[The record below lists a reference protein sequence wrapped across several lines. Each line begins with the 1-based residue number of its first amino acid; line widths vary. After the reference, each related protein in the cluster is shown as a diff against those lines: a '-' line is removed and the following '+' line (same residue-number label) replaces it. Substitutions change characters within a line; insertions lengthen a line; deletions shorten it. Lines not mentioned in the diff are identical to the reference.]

1 VKDIAQG
8 GQSAALR
15 GVRALNTEPA
25 WRVTEGGIVISITR
39 QAGWKTAMR
48 LIVKFKAKVFHGLQ
62 FGDGASD
69 GNLNHLHIFRIP
81 PNFIEAANVQST
93 ASVKSIQERFM
104 FQNRKRNLI
113 ATSLLLMV
121 LSVAAL
127 AQDLAPKADEIV
139 NAYVKQNKFSGS
151 VLIAKGGKV
160 ILSKGYGM
168 ANYELEVPNTPQT
181 KFRLGSIT
189 KQFTA
194 LAIAQL
200 QERGQ
205 LNIEDPITKYLP
217 DFPKETGDKV
227 TIYHLLTH
235 TSGIP
240 SFTGFADYPQ
250 IRINKFS
257 GEKLV
262 NLLKGKPLE
271 FAPGENFKY
280 NNSGYFLLG
289 YIIEKVS
296 GKTYEQFVQEN
307 IFTPLAM
314 KNTGFDRNTALIKN
328 RAAGYA
334 VKGKALENAEYI
346 DMTVPGGAGAMYSTV
361 EDLYIWDRALYTEK
375 LVKKAT
381 LDKVYTP
388 FKNNYAYGWVVDE
401 QFKRKRVNHG
411 GGIEGFNTII
421 ARFINDDTC
430 IIALSNTIPAT
441 LGQMSQ
447 KLAALLF
454 GESYELPLDEAAMIA
469 ARKEIKVDPKI
480 FDGYVGE
487 YQLSPNFSMV
497 VTREGDRLMVQ
508 PTGQG
513 KSEIFPESET
523 KFFSKVVNAQLVF
536 NKNDKGEVDKLI
548 LYQNGN
554 EVPGKKIK

>member
-1 VKDIAQG
+1 
-8 GQSAALR
+8 
-15 GVRALNTEPA
+15 
-25 WRVTEGGIVISITR
+25 
-39 QAGWKTAMR
+39 
-48 LIVKFKAKVFHGLQ
+48 VKFKATDFRGLQ
-62 FGDGASD
+62 LGDGA
-69 GNLNHLHIFRIP
+69 GERNLYHPHIFRIP
-81 PNFIEAANVQST
+81 ANFIEPANVLST

-104 FQNRKRNLI
+104 LQNRKRNLI
-113 ATSLLLMV
+113 ATTLLLMV
-121 LSVAAL
+121 LSAAAL

-151 VLIAKGGKV
+151 VLVAKGGKV
-160 ILSKGYGM
+160 VLSKGYGM

-250 IRINKFS
+250 IKMNKFS
-257 GEKLV
+257 GDKLI
-262 NLLKGKPLE
+262 NWLKGKPLE

-289 YIIEKVS
+289 YIVEKVS

-314 KNTGFDRNTALIKN
+314 KNTGFDRYTTLIKN
-328 RAAGYA
+328 RAAGYT
-334 VKGKALENAEYI
+334 VKGKELENAEYI

-361 EDLYIWDRALYTEK
+361 EDLYSWDRALYTEK

-381 LDKVYTP
+381 LEKVFTP

-421 ARFINDDTC
+421 VRFINDDTC
-430 IIALSNTIPAT
+430 IVALSNTIPAT

-454 GESYELPLDEAAMIA
+454 GEPYELPQDEAAMIA

-487 YQLSPNFSMV
+487 YQLSPNLMMV
-497 VTREGDRLMVQ
+497 VTREGDKLMVQ

-536 NKNDKGEVDKLI
+536 SKNDKGEVDKLI